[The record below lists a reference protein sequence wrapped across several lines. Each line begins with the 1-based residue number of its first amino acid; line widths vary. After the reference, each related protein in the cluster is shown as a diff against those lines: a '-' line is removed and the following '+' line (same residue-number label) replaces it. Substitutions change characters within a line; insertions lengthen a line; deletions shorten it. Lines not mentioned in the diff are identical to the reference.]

1 MTIWRRG
8 VAPRQWLEVIG
19 TLDIVGRAEAI
30 GLIDRAE
37 PVIKL
42 LRETG
47 LYTSEELMQRLL
59 IEVGG

>member
-1 MTIWRRG
+1 MG
-8 VAPRQWLEVIG
+8 LEVIG
-19 TLDIVGRAEAI
+19 TLGIVGRAKAM

-47 LYTSEELMQRLL
+47 LYTSDELMQRLL
-59 IEVGG
+59 REVGE